1 MEEGDERRVRVG
13 GDPPDDDGAMGR
25 RGSGCPR
32 RGAPELA
39 AAANGPLSLATRLGV
54 GRTDPRGEQ
63 RHRPG
68 LRSAYPRRSDGLT
81 PFACPRARR
90 DDAQQGKR
98 SRVICPWGANAGGGG
113 DGAGHE
119 GGARVRRRSAV
130 RYDEGTGS
138 EQEGESDPE
147 VVVVIH
153 QKTIFF
159 SFTGAGVVVSE

>member
-13 GDPPDDDGAMGR
+13 GDAPDEWR
-25 RGSGCPR
+25 RHGETR
-32 RGAPELA
+32 LAARGPELA
-39 AAANGPLSLATRLGV
+39 AAADGPLSLATRLGV

-138 EQEGESDPE
+138 EEEGESE
-147 VVVVIH
+147 
-153 QKTIFF
+153 
-159 SFTGAGVVVSE
+159 